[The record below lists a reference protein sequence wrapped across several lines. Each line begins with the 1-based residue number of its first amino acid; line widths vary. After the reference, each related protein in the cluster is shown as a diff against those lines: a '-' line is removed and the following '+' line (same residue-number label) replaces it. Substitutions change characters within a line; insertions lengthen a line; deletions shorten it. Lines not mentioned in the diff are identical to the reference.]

1 MVMPETNIG
10 MGGGVAGTASIGP
23 GGESLVGMAPR
34 APPVLSGKL
43 FGDGWRGL

>member
-1 MVMPETNIG
+1 MAE
-10 MGGGVAGTASIGP
+10 TASIGP
-23 GGESLVGMAPR
+23 GSGSLVGVAPH